1 VKQLAVITGAAGGMG
16 TALARLLGRTK
27 RLILTDVN
35 APRLDALL
43 AALTEEGYQAHGV
56 AGDLA
61 EVSVAESLAE
71 RCAQLG
77 SIRSIVNAA
86 GLSPVQA
93 DWQSIIRANSVA
105 PARLLEAFEPYLA
118 PGVACVL
125 IASIAGHL
133 GPQEAISD
141 ALLANALQANLLDAL
156 EPRLAALVAAQ
167 GGTMQGHAYSL
178 SKRGII
184 RLCEQRALAWGN
196 KGARIVSLSPGVVRT
211 PMGRQE
217 AASGNRAQAMVDI
230 TPAGRWGTAMDIATT
245 AEFLLSDAA
254 SYVTGCDIRVDGG
267 AVAVMRGTAF

>member
-1 VKQLAVITGAAGGMG
+1 MQLAVITGAAGGMG

-27 RLILTDVN
+27 RLILADVN

-125 IASIAGHL
+125 IASVAGHL

-184 RLCEQRALAWGN
+184 RLGEQRALAWGN
-196 KGARIVSLSPGVVRT
+196 KGARIVSLSPGVART

-254 SYVTGCDIRVDGG
+254 SYITGCDIRVDGG
-267 AVAVMRGTAF
+267 AVAVMRSTAF

>member
-125 IASIAGHL
+125 IASVAGHL

-178 SKRGII
+178 SKRGTI
-184 RLCEQRALAWGN
+184 RLSEQRALAWGN

-254 SYVTGCDIRVDGG
+254 SYITGCDIRVDGG

>member
-125 IASIAGHL
+125 IASVAGHL

-141 ALLANALQANLLDAL
+141 ALLANALQANLLDVL

-184 RLCEQRALAWGN
+184 RLGEQRALAWGN
-196 KGARIVSLSPGVVRT
+196 KGARIVSLSPGVART

-254 SYVTGCDIRVDGG
+254 SYITGCDIRVDGG

>member
-1 VKQLAVITGAAGGMG
+1 MQLAVITGAAGGMG

-27 RLILTDVN
+27 RLILADVN

-125 IASIAGHL
+125 IASVAGHL

-178 SKRGII
+178 SKRGTIH
-184 RLCEQRALAWGN
+184 LSEQRALAWGN

-254 SYVTGCDIRVDGG
+254 SYITGCDIRVDGG